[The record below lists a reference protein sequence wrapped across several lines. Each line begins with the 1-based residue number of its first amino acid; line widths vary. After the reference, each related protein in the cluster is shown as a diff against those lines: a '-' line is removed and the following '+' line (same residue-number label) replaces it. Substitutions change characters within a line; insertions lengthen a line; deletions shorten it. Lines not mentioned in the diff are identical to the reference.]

1 MGLLNLLKQ
10 RNSYGTMGLFRIWKM
25 VSLSHFRKSTCNLR
39 FGPDFLIS
47 SPVKI
52 LICSKTNKNNFV
64 NHAIIF
70 LTRFGNKINDINSSS
85 YR

>member
-10 RNSYGTMGLFRIWKM
+10 RNSYGTMDLFRIWKM
-25 VSLSHFRKSTCNLR
+25 VSLSHLRKSTCNLR

-52 LICSKTNKNNFV
+52 LICSKTNDNNSV
-64 NHAIIF
+64 NHAIKVF
-70 LTRFGNKINDINSSS
+70 NAFWEQN
-85 YR
+85 